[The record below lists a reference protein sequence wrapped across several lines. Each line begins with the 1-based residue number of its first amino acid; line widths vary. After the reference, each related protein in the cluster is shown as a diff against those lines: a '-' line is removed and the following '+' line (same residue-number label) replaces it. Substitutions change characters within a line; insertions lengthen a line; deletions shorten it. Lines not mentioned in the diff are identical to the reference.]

1 MFYSVKI
8 SSKQDICIE
17 KSALGIR
24 FFSSLYEAH
33 AAYRLAC
40 NLGYY
45 GLLIGIGDLVG
56 DIYVNNIV
64 GGVTEIVAYSLCF
77 LILRGGRKLI
87 YVIFMLV
94 GGLGLISAAVVGL
107 CLPGN
112 I

>member
-1 MFYSVKI
+1 MNSFCKNKGKSI
-8 SSKQDICIE
+8 DI
-17 KSALGIR
+17 
-24 FFSSLYEAH
+24 YTH
-33 AAYRLAC
+33 NTYRLAC

-45 GLLIGIGDLVG
+45 GLVYGVGDLVG

-64 GGVTEIVAYSLCF
+64 GGAAELVAYSLCF